1 MLFLFRNESFQ
12 EELWKRSIEFLK
24 DHLSPEILEKYG
36 HKLEQEN
43 TEYET
48 ASQIKGSEAPAAGQE
63 TVAVQS
69 PGLDTTAASQN
80 EGGAPRDANITSSE
94 LVTEEGNTNQEENTA
109 REDCDHEPAKTAE
122 TEGGGEDG
130 GANIAVKTDVREGGV
145 AEGVATP
152 SLNGENEEGRVE
164 SGAEE
169 TGSQQT

>member
-1 MLFLFRNESFQ
+1 MFRNESFQ

-80 EGGAPRDANITSSE
+80 EGAASGDTDITSSE
-94 LVTEEGNTNQEENTA
+94 LVTEESTKQEHA
-109 REDCDHEPAKTAE
+109 SKEPVKTAE
-122 TEGGGEDG
+122 TEGEREGGVTME
-130 GANIAVKTDVREGGV
+130 ADVREGGV
-145 AEGVATP
+145 TTTAASPG
-152 SLNGENEEGRVE
+152 GIENEVE
-164 SGAEE
+164 EE
-169 TGSQQT
+169 DEIES